1 LAKADLTTRINSITV
16 PVLVIAGAQDPVT
29 TVVDGQFMQEQ
40 IPESELFVIEASHIS
55 NVEKPQQFNQALA
68 DFLVS

>member
-1 LAKADLTTRINSITV
+1 M
-16 PVLVIAGAQDPVT
+16 IAGAQDPVT

>member
-40 IPESELFVIEASHIS
+40 IPESELFVIEAFIF
-55 NVEKPQQFNQALA
+55 PM
-68 DFLVS
+68 